1 MTMKRST
8 KLPRRPLSPTNE
20 GRYGDHELSAI
31 SEQILDAILDH
42 RLPPGTKLTEEK
54 LASVFKVSRTKIRES
69 LARLSYEGVVS
80 LQPNRGAF
88 VASPTI
94 NDARDV
100 LDVRRVIEPELVR
113 QIANVTSSRELAELR
128 THVSQEMAA
137 HKAADRRSI
146 VRLSGD
152 FHIRLA
158 KLSGNAIFHR
168 VVRELVSVNC
178 LVIALY
184 DSPNVPSCPSH
195 EHGYILDALEN
206 NDGKLAAKRMLEHLT
221 NVEKSLNLSD
231 SVSRE
236 VDLDAIFSKSTG

>member
-1 MTMKRST
+1 M
-8 KLPRRPLSPTNE
+8 PRRSLPTSRE
-20 GRYGDHELSAI
+20 ERYGDQELSEI
-31 SEQILDAILDH
+31 SEKILDAIMDH

-54 LASVFKVSRTKIRES
+54 LASIFQVSRTKIRES

-113 QIANVTSSRELAELR
+113 RVANVASHRELAELR
-128 THVSQEMAA
+128 NHVSQEMAA

-158 KLSGNAIFHR
+158 RLSGNTIFHR

-195 EHGYILDALEN
+195 EHGFILDALEN
-206 NDGKLAAKRMLEHLT
+206 SDGKLAAKRMLEHLT

-236 VDLDAIFSKSTG
+236 IDLEAIFSRYST